1 MSKKTNQLDPTTDAD
16 AKNDSY
22 LLPLADPINGLSKKM
37 TIAQAKEAFG
47 VKREIYIADGTEGTT
62 LTIPALAGKQ
72 ILMIGR
78 EMGLIYEVGSSPLS
92 NQFTW
97 DDADIVLGAPV
108 SGAGEQF
115 IILYRTY

>member
-1 MSKKTNQLDPTTDAD
+1 MSKKTNQLDATTDSE

-22 LLPLADPINGLSKKM
+22 LLPLADPVNGLSKKM
-37 TIAQAKEAFG
+37 TVAQAKEAFG
-47 VKREIYIADGTEGTT
+47 VKNKLYVATGSEGST
-62 LTIPALAGKQ
+62 LTIPELLGKQ
-72 ILMIGR
+72 VLVIMR
-78 EMGLIYEVGSSPLS
+78 ESGPIFEVGSSPLS

-115 IILYRTY
+115 LILYRTY